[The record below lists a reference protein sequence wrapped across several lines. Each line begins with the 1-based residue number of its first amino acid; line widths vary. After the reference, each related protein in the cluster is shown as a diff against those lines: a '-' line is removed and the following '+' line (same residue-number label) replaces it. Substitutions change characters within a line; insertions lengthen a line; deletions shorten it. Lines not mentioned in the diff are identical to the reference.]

1 MGFKT
6 ASNANKTESNYKVE
20 GLIFYPRSGYY
31 SLKNID
37 LNAQQLVD
45 AIKDGSLDMK
55 EFFGRFDKIKVKE
68 THVDAAEY
76 LEFLFP
82 NISRLQ
88 CLYDPDYF
96 KTELD
101 FFAHFHS
108 LIDLEF
114 FDD

>member
-1 MGFKT
+1 MGIKT
-6 ASNANKTESNYKVE
+6 KSNGMPSQIILE
-20 GLIFYPRSGYY
+20 GLIFSSSDMYY

-37 LNAQQLVD
+37 ANANQLVD
-45 AIKDGSLDMK
+45 SIKNGGLNMK

-68 THVDAAEY
+68 TYADAAEY

-82 NISRLQ
+82 NIAKLR

-101 FFAHFHS
+101 FSANFYS
-108 LIDLEF
+108 LIDIEF

>member
-101 FFAHFHS
+101 FSDSFYS